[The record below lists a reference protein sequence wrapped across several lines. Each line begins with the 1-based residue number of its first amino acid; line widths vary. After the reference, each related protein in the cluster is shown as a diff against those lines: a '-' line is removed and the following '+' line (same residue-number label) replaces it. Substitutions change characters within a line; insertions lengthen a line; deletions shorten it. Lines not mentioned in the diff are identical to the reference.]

1 MTRFF
6 TLCFTLLFA
15 VTANKVAAQVPK
27 LNSLTTASSTIYLD
41 FDGQTV
47 NTPYWNSGT
56 AFYATAPALT
66 STQITTIFNQVAEDF
81 RAFNLNITT
90 DSTVYFAAPSTRRQ
104 RIIIT
109 SYSTW
114 YGRAGGV
121 AYAESF
127 RWGIEVPGFVFADLL
142 GLNPKNLAEASS
154 HESGHTLG
162 LYHQTRYDAA
172 CNFVSEYNPGTG
184 TGETSWAPIM
194 GNSYSKTLT
203 LWHNGTS
210 VYGCNTPQSDLTIL
224 ASNSNGFGLKAD
236 DIENTTN
243 RAANVIFNGAEFASV
258 GFINS
263 ASDVDVFRVS
273 ITQNWRGVINIT
285 PNYTIV
291 NGYKTTNIDVEVD
304 LLNGSGS
311 VIKTYSPT
319 TSTAATIDTNLN
331 SGTYFLRVKSTTNN
345 PNISNYGMLGDYVI
359 QGAPLAALP
368 VHSLNLSGAVTNNK
382 HELNWNIV
390 ADEPIESIA
399 IEAST
404 DGKTFSTLQDVNN
417 SLRKFVYQPF
427 EKGTVYYRV
436 YVVTVSQLKYYS
448 NIISLKEAKAAGKYN
463 LLTNVISGTDISI
476 NSTGNYAWKLIDMNG
491 RNMGNGKMTNGY
503 NRLDASKMSSGMY
516 LLQIIDGT
524 EISTE
529 KIVKK

>member
-1 MTRFF
+1 
-6 TLCFTLLFA
+6 
-15 VTANKVAAQVPK
+15 
-27 LNSLTTASSTIYLD
+27 
-41 FDGQTV
+41 
-47 NTPYWNSGT
+47 
-56 AFYATAPALT
+56 
-66 STQITTIFNQVAEDF
+66 
-81 RAFNLNITT
+81 
-90 DSTVYFAAPSTRRQ
+90 
-104 RIIIT
+104 
-109 SYSTW
+109 
-114 YGRAGGV
+114 
-121 AYAESF
+121 
-127 RWGIEVPGFVFADLL
+127 
-142 GLNPKNLAEASS
+142 
-154 HESGHTLG
+154 
-162 LYHQTRYDAA
+162 
-172 CNFVSEYNPGTG
+172 
-184 TGETSWAPIM
+184 
-194 GNSYSKTLT
+194 
-203 LWHNGTS
+203 
-210 VYGCNTPQSDLTIL
+210 
-224 ASNSNGFGLKAD
+224 
-236 DIENTTN
+236 
-243 RAANVIFNGAEFASV
+243 
-258 GFINS
+258 
-263 ASDVDVFRVS
+263 
-273 ITQNWRGVINIT
+273 
-285 PNYTIV
+285 V

-304 LLNGSGS
+304 LLNGSGN
-311 VIKTYSPT
+311 VLQTYSPT
-319 TSTAATIDTNLN
+319 TSTAATIDTMLN

-345 PNISNYGMLGDYVI
+345 PNISNYGMLGDYII

-476 NSTGNYAWKLIDMNG
+476 NSTGTYAWKLIDMNG
-491 RNMGNGKMTNGY
+491 RNMGNGKMTNGF

-516 LLQIIDGT
+516 LLQIIDGS